1 MCRKKKWEEGSEKKN
16 DTYDAGAAEIKES
29 TMQRRNPA
37 RKSGGVADLQEKNT
51 DGGVGIALAA
61 AQRC

>member
-1 MCRKKKWEEGSEKKN
+1 MTP
-16 DTYDAGAAEIKES
+16 DTYDAGVAEIKES

-61 AQRC
+61 ARRC